1 MGADVRKV
9 IQKIIIRDEPMRA
22 RLCALISR
30 LDLEKEWQVT
40 IERYKE
46 WRSLEQNRYY
56 WLIVGVIAQ
65 ETGNDPDSVHEALKQ
80 KFLIPDEI
88 SFMGEKVLYRS
99 TTRLDTKAMSE
110 YLDKVHALATQEL
123 GILLPVPDA
132 WPGRDQGQR

>member
-1 MGADVRKV
+1 VGADVRKV

>member
-1 MGADVRKV
+1 V

-123 GILLPVPDA
+123 GILLPVPDEETEE
-132 WPGRDQGQR
+132 PQK